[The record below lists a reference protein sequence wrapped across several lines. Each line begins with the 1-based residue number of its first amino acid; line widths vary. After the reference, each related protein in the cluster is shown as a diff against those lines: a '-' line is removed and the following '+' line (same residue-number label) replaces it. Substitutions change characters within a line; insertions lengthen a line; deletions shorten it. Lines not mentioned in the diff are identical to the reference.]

1 MAGKGRSGKVQSR
14 ENRNGYLFVM
24 PWILGFF
31 LFTLLPMVFSAILS
45 LCEWDIVT
53 GLSTIEF
60 VGLENFTSMFKDPKF
75 WQSLKVTF
83 KFCLITIPCYQIAS
97 LFVAFLLA
105 MDIKGMK
112 IFRVVYFL
120 PSIIPTIAA
129 TMIWTRIF
137 AQDGILNKSLSVIGI
152 KGPAWLTDRNAALYA
167 LMIMGLWGVGNTII
181 IYLSGLQGVSEELKE
196 AARVD
201 GAKGWQIFFKITVPM
216 ISPTIFFN
224 VVMAVIGSFQY
235 FTQAYVMTEGGPM
248 QSTLF
253 YNLYLYQKAY
263 KEYQMGYA
271 SAMAW
276 VMFIIIMLFTML
288 VIKSSSFWVYYQN
301 DDKL

>member
-1 MAGKGRSGKVQSR
+1 M
-14 ENRNGYLFVM
+14 
-24 PWILGFF
+24 
-31 LFTLLPMVFSAILS
+31 
-45 LCEWDIVT
+45 
-53 GLSTIEF
+53 
-60 VGLENFTSMFKDPKF
+60 
-75 WQSLKVTF
+75 
-83 KFCLITIPCYQIAS
+83 
-97 LFVAFLLA
+97 
-105 MDIKGMK
+105 
-112 IFRVVYFL
+112 
-120 PSIIPTIAA
+120 
-129 TMIWTRIF
+129 
-137 AQDGILNKSLSVIGI
+137 
-152 KGPAWLTDRNAALYA
+152 
-167 LMIMGLWGVGNTII
+167 GNTII

-288 VIKSSSFWVYYQN
+288 VIKSYSFWVYYQN